1 MFSGKHKSCN
11 YSKLL
16 MKHPGG
22 KRALLRGP
30 LPQIQTKTECNT
42 FQNEDDEVP
51 CYFNRTN
58 QDAYFHPAYQD
69 GRDPCWKWRNKA
81 LCNEKKKN
89 RWRKLQ
95 SAKENS
101 VFCSLSEDKF
111 PQCQTLL
118 VLVLLQLLKRKI
130 FQLIKMLVY
139 IYRTNIVA
147 YVNTNIHP
155 QVTTGQVKKE

>member
-22 KRALLRGP
+22 KRALVRGP
-30 LPQIQTKTECNT
+30 LPQIQTKTVCNT

-81 LCNEKKKN
+81 LCNEKKK
-89 RWRKLQ
+89 KIGE
-95 SAKENS
+95 ENS
-101 VFCSLSEDKF
+101 S
-111 PQCQTLL
+111 
-118 VLVLLQLLKRKI
+118 LLKKI
-130 FQLIKMLVY
+130 QCSALCQRINFL
-139 IYRTNIVA
+139 N
-147 YVNTNIHP
+147 
-155 QVTTGQVKKE
+155 VKHYWFWFCCSYLREKSFS